1 VGGRVARDDEV
12 ARWRENGWVLLDALV
27 GAEEIDAAVADL
39 ALVFPSAEE
48 YHADPAGTMRRWL
61 GEPAPPRNEVFV
73 WPADGPGFRPEQ
85 HNWRREFPFP
95 GSGAL
100 NRLCVHPSIVDF
112 CARAL
117 GTTDIRIYQSQ
128 VSAKYA
134 GETNYEQPMHT
145 DRNHSWLPSL
155 PGRTWWHVEAFL
167 YLSDVHEGNA
177 PTHMVDV
184 PLATGRDTTVPLIMP
199 SGDPE
204 IYSVEQAAPGPRG
217 SYLAYRSDVFH
228 RGVDLTGEHAVRY
241 LLNVSYRVADCEWV
255 GFHTAQ
261 SRANGFEWAAFVEGS
276 TPAELALFG
285 FPPPGHAVWD
295 GELLDATARRYPKL
309 DLTPWRAALHA

>member
-1 VGGRVARDDEV
+1 VGGRLATGAEV
-12 ARWRENGWVLLDALV
+12 DRWREDGWVLLDGLV
-27 GAEEIDAAVADL
+27 ATADIEAATEDL

-48 YHADPAGTMRRWL
+48 YHADPSGTMRRWL
-61 GEPAPPRNEVFV
+61 GEPPPRNDAYV
-73 WPADGPGFRPEQ
+73 WPPTGPGFRPEQ

-117 GTTDIRIYQSQ
+117 GTDDIRIYQSQ
-128 VSAKYA
+128 ASAKYA

-145 DRNHSWLPSL
+145 DRNHSWIPSL
-155 PGRTWWHVEAFL
+155 PGKTWWHVEAFL
-167 YLSDVHEGNA
+167 YLSDVHAGNA

-184 PLATGRDTTVPLIMP
+184 PLASGRDTTAPLIMP
-199 SGDPE
+199 ARDPS
-204 IYSVEQAAPGPRG
+204 IYAAERPAIGPRG

-228 RGVDLTGEHAVRY
+228 RGVDLVDPGAVRY
-241 LLNVSYRVADCEWV
+241 LLNVSYRVAGCDWV
-255 GFHTAQ
+255 GYHTAQ
-261 SRANGFEWAAFVEGS
+261 SRCTSPDWATFVEGS
-276 TPAELALFG
+276 TPSELALFG

-295 GELLDATARRYPKL
+295 DELLDATAVRYPGL
-309 DLTPWRAALHA
+309 DLSPWRSAFGG